1 MSRSWSTFWLCWF
14 STRPRSPY
22 RGKKSLVGHQ
32 KEKADVAGENVG
44 RYDGL
49 PMYPVD
55 PYVEAAL
62 QAPPSL
68 DYVPGLEEPK
78 QASPSLTT
86 YQDQSYIVD
95 ADPEEDL
102 EDESEDGPT
111 DYLANRGDD
120 DDNSF
125 GDDANEEDEEDAS
138 KEDEDEEEHLAPAD
152 STTVSLAVDISH
164 SWENIAIPLPP
175 THTSPTYAEAP
186 LGNKAARIRL
196 RAALPPTL
204 PLPTLPPPSLP
215 LLLPSTDRR
224 ADVPEAVLSP
234 RKRLCLAPG
243 PRFEVRESSS
253 AASARTTGGYRAYYR
268 FIGTL
273 DAELRRDRT
282 QLIVALGR
290 IDILEVKEPTHTK
303 DADSCSTDKTKITRK
318 QSKTGKHGHEKRKS
332 TREAKDSEPKP
343 EKMVKPQSKKVNPS
357 KEKSTHKRTNP

>member
-1 MSRSWSTFWLCWF
+1 MSVQS
-14 STRPRSPY
+14 
-22 RGKKSLVGHQ
+22 
-32 KEKADVAGENVG
+32 
-44 RYDGL
+44 
-49 PMYPVD
+49 
-55 PYVEAAL
+55 EA
-62 QAPPSL
+62 PIPF
-68 DYVPGLEEPK
+68 
-78 QASPSLTT
+78 T
-86 YQDQSYIVD
+86 
-95 ADPEEDL
+95 
-102 EDESEDGPT
+102 SE
-111 DYLANRGDD
+111 
-120 DDNSF
+120 
-125 GDDANEEDEEDAS
+125 
-138 KEDEDEEEHLAPAD
+138 
-152 STTVSLAVDISH
+152 
-164 SWENIAIPLPP
+164 IPLPP

-243 PRFEVRESSS
+243 PRFEVGESSS
-253 AASARTTGGYRAYYR
+253 AAAAARPIGGHRAYYG

-273 DAELRRDRT
+273 DAELRHDRRVMDLVTIVKQDTYEIYVRFEDAQDDRPFLRGQVNMLRMDRQYHLNTAMLVESEAKATTSLQT

-290 IDILEVKEPTHTK
+290 IDTLEVNEPAHTNDPK